1 MKIDNEIKWMMGI
14 VAILLT
20 IWVSYTVGATNA
32 IIQTEYVEVEVPV
45 TFTEEIIVEN
55 GERILELEAEV
66 AELLRKLE
74 DCRPPVNIKP

>member
-1 MKIDNEIKWMMGI
+1 MKIEYW
-14 VAILLT
+14 AIT
-20 IWVSYTVGATNA
+20 ILAIIFALWTAYTVGETNA
-32 IIQTEYVEVEVPV
+32 VIQTEYVEVEVPV